1 MQTLAVQPAGGPQPV
16 RSDRGLSALR
26 SDDFLRILTT
36 ELSQQDP
43 LEPTQT
49 RDLIASVSQV
59 RQIELSRQLTDRLTE
74 LTSSQQL
81 VGAATLVGRLVT
93 AQVLGLDGTP
103 QTIEGVVSGVRFD
116 SRGRLILELDDGQ
129 AVRADDVVRIA
140 SPDAPAAFAEGDPS
154 GQAKAASTSRPRGL
168 LSGLLD
174 AVGL

>member
-1 MQTLAVQPAGGPQPV
+1 METLAVQPGAGPQST
-16 RSDRGLSALR
+16 RSERGLSALR

-36 ELSQQDP
+36 ELANQDP

-59 RQIELSRQLTDRLTE
+59 RQIELSSQLTDRLTR
-74 LTSSQQL
+74 LTDSQRL
-81 VGAATLVGRLVT
+81 VGAATLVGKLVT
-93 AQVLGLDGTP
+93 ARVLGPDGVP
-103 QTIEGVVSGVRFD
+103 QTVEGVVSGVRFD
-116 SRGRLILELDDGQ
+116 SRGRLILELEDGQ

-140 SPDAPAAFAEGDPS
+140 SPDAPAEALASDV
-154 GQAKAASTSRPRGL
+154 ADDKTAATSRPRGL

>member
-1 MQTLAVQPAGGPQPV
+1 MQTLAVQPQTVPPSS
-16 RSDRGLSALR
+16 RSERGLSALR

-36 ELSQQDP
+36 ELSNQDP
-43 LEPTQT
+43 LEPTRT

-59 RQIELSRQLTDRLTE
+59 RQIELSRQLTDRLTQ
-74 LTSSQQL
+74 LTDSQQL

-93 AQVLGLDGTP
+93 AQVLGPDGTP

-116 SRGRLILELDDGQ
+116 SRGRLILELDNGQ

-140 SPDAPAAFAEGDPS
+140 SPDAPAAFPESDPGS
-154 GQAKAASTSRPRGL
+154 DAKAAASSRPRGL